1 MLVAMIVWG
10 VALWYLIRLARLSSA
25 PPAAPHRAVLLPVD
39 PHEFS
44 DEADAGEV
52 LEADLVFARLTGQA
66 DVATYQEAMAALAAS
81 TASRAPDARPYGR

>member
-1 MLVAMIVWG
+1 MLIAMIVWG
-10 VALWYLIRLARLSSA
+10 VALWYLIRLARLFSA

-44 DEADAGEV
+44 EEADSGEV

-66 DVATYQEAMAALAAS
+66 DVTTYQEAMAALAAS
-81 TASRAPDARPYGR
+81 TASYPPGARRHGR